1 MNRKV
6 ITGAVSAMV
15 LALVAGC
22 GSGPGPKTSTGAV
35 PPFVTIG
42 AIMPAG
48 APMNIFSANTL
59 EMPGLDIM
67 PLAISHNSANLG
79 AFYPALASHWS
90 TSNHGRTVTVYLRK
104 ARWSNGQP
112 ITATDV
118 KTTMACSYA
127 VGLMQGY
134 GLGSVKVLGPREVQ
148 LKLSPGV
155 QSNTFLFDV
164 MTTNIV
170 PNSVFGPLLPA
181 NIWTLISESQYHGT
195 NPSRKA
201 QAKQALSQLTALGTK
216 ISAFA
221 PAKDVSSGPFVI
233 QAVNPG
239 ELIMRKNPDF
249 WAANQVK
256 VNEVIRRN
264 FTGSQEQWNYA
275 ISGQVDELT
284 GAYPKNIYNQAIKT
298 PGNVFYKVPAYTMIS
313 LIFDEHIYPYNLV
326 QVRKA
331 FAYLINWHN
340 VQQLSDPVSGG
351 ASKYTDGMVDNA
363 TRQWLT
369 ASQIASLHRYRTNAA
384 KAAQLLTSAGFKK
397 VGGKWMLPN
406 GKPWTVNI
414 STVSQFSSFMVASEN
429 MKSVLTAFGVP
440 TKVVGMTFPQMLSA
454 QSQGQLAVSFRI
466 DGQGPDPYFAYN
478 RIYGSADGYALRGGN
493 LVRYPASNTA
503 GGNFVD
509 FPTTVNLPGYGTVNP
524 GQLTAQLNSTSN
536 PATVRRDTQ
545 VLAMVTNQY
554 VPQITMWNVYQTGF
568 VNTKH
573 FTDYPTNNPKLLV
586 ATEGF
591 YPPVGVW
598 MMMGYIHP
606 KG

>member
-1 MNRKV
+1 MNRK
-6 ITGAVSAMV
+6 AVVGTLSAAV
-15 LALVAGC
+15 VALVAGC
-22 GSGPGPKTSTGAV
+22 GSSAGPKTSQAPV
-35 PPFVTIG
+35 APFVTIG

-48 APMNIFSANTL
+48 APMNIFSASTL

-90 TSNHGRTVTVYLRK
+90 LSKNGRTVTVWLRN

-112 ITATDV
+112 VTANDV

-134 GLGSVKVLGPREVQ
+134 GLGSVKVLGTHEIQ
-148 LKLSPGV
+148 MTLSPGV
-155 QSNTFLFDV
+155 NSNTFLFDV
-164 MTTNIV
+164 LTAEIV
-170 PNSVFGPLLPA
+170 PNSVFGSLLPA
-181 NIWTLISESQYHGT
+181 NVWTLISQSQYHGT
-195 NPSRKA
+195 NAALKS
-201 QAKQALSQLTALGTK
+201 QATSALSKLTALGTK
-216 ISAFA
+216 ISGFS
-221 PAKDVSSGPFVI
+221 PARDISSGPFVI

-239 ELIMRKNPDF
+239 ELIMRKNPYF
-249 WAANQVK
+249 WAANNVK

-264 FTGSQEQWNYA
+264 FTGSQEQWNYS

-284 GAYPKNIYNQAIKT
+284 GTYPVNIYNQAKKT

-313 LIFDEHIYPYNLV
+313 LLFNEHIYPYNMTA
-326 QVRKA
+326 VRQA
-331 FAYLINWHN
+331 FAYLINWQN
-340 VQQLSDPVSGG
+340 VQHLSDPVSGG
-351 ASKYTDGMVDNA
+351 APKYTDGMVDAA
-363 TRQWLT
+363 TQQWLT
-369 ASQIASLHRYRTNAA
+369 PSQIASLHRYRTSAT
-384 KAAQLLTSAGFKK
+384 KAANLLTSAGFKK
-397 VGGKWMLPN
+397 VGGQWMMPN
-406 GKPWTVNI
+406 GKPWTVSI

-429 MKSVLTAFGVP
+429 MKSILTAFGVP

-478 RIYGSADGYALRGGN
+478 RIYGSADGYVLKGGS
-493 LVRYPASNTA
+493 LVHYPASDPA

-509 FPTTVNLPGYGTVNP
+509 FPTTVKVPGYGTVNP
-524 GQLTAQLNSTSN
+524 GQLTAQLNATSSQ
-536 PATVRRDTQ
+536 ATIRRDTQ
-545 VLAMVTNQY
+545 ILALVTNQY

-573 FTDYPTNNPKLLV
+573 FTDYPTNNPKLMI

-598 MMMGYIHP
+598 MMLGYIHP